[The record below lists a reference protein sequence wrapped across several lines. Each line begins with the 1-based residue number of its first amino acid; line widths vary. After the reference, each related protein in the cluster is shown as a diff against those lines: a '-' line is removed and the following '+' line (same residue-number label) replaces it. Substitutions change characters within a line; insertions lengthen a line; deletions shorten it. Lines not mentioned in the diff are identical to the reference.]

1 MRKLFVQFY
10 LLLFV
15 CFLVMAMLVGL
26 VYKVTAE
33 RAGRQSMDDL
43 MKSSLYLIRS
53 ELREIPPRDWNKTIN
68 KLDWNLSFKF
78 HIEPL
83 GKRQLAPELEKKLRN
98 GEIVALD
105 SEYSF
110 IQRIPR
116 SHYVLAVGPIPY
128 LFYLHEMRLLD
139 LALLL
144 FIGLSLALPVF
155 LWMRPHWQDL
165 LQLEN
170 AAQRLGEGHLEER
183 THFDATSSLHRL
195 GVAFNQMAD
204 NINTLIVSKKQL
216 IDGIAHELRTPL
228 VRLRYRLAMSDN
240 LSESEQTA
248 LNRDIGQLEGLI
260 DELLTYARLDRPQV
274 ETHLEAIDLP
284 KWLAERI
291 ADIQMIHP
299 EHEITLDV
307 PHEGDFGAVDLRL
320 MERVLDNLVNN
331 ALRYSEKKLRV
342 GLWFDG
348 NNACL
353 QVEDDGPGI
362 PPEERERIFEP
373 FVRLDP
379 SRDRATGGCG
389 LGLAIVCSIAQAYQ
403 GTISASGSSL
413 GEHRCYSVGHAV
425 RPIRHRRSVRKPNNR
440 IPTDLLIFNLFN
452 CRKA

>member
-165 LQLEN
+165 LRLEN

-183 THFDATSSLHRL
+183 THFETTSSLHRL

-248 LNRDIGQLEGLI
+248 LNRDIEQLEGLI

-299 EHEITLDV
+299 EHEITLDI

-331 ALRYSEKKLRV
+331 ALRYSEKRLRV

-389 LGLAIVCSIAQAYQ
+389 LGLAIVYSIAQAYQ

-413 GEHRCYSVGHAV
+413 GGASFLFSW
-425 RPIRHRRSVRKPNNR
+425 PRRQTNTL
-440 IPTDLLIFNLFN
+440 PTISTQADQPHIH
-452 CRKA
+452 

>member
-165 LQLEN
+165 LRLEN

-183 THFDATSSLHRL
+183 THFETTSSLHRL

-248 LNRDIGQLEGLI
+248 LNRDIEQLEGLI

-299 EHEITLDV
+299 EHEITLDI

-331 ALRYSEKKLRV
+331 ALRYSEKRLRV

-389 LGLAIVCSIAQAYQ
+389 LGLAIVYSIAQAYQ
-403 GTISASGSSL
+403 GIISASGSSL
-413 GEHRCYSVGHAV
+413 GGASFLFSW
-425 RPIRHRRSVRKPNNR
+425 PRRQTNTL
-440 IPTDLLIFNLFN
+440 PTIGTQADQPHIH
-452 CRKA
+452 

>member
-1 MRKLFVQFY
+1 MRKLFIQFY

-53 ELREIPPRDWNKTIN
+53 QLREIPPRDWNKTIN
-68 KLDWNLSFKF
+68 KLDWNLSFQF

-83 GKRQLAPELEKKLRN
+83 GKRQLSTNQERKLRD

-105 SEYSF
+105 DEYTF
-110 IQRIPR
+110 LQRIPR

-128 LFYLHEMRLLD
+128 LFFLHEMRLFD
-139 LALLL
+139 FALMLL
-144 FIGLSLALPVF
+144 IGLSLALPVF

-165 LQLEN
+165 LKLEN

-183 THFDATSSLHRL
+183 THFDSTSSLHRL
-195 GVAFNQMAD
+195 GVAFNRMAD
-204 NINTLIVSKKQL
+204 NINTLIASKKQL

-228 VRLRYRLAMSDN
+228 VRLRYRLAMSDS
-240 LSESEQTA
+240 LSVEEQTA
-248 LNRDIGQLEGLI
+248 INRDIGQLEALI

-274 ETHLEAIDLP
+274 SPHLEALDLP
-284 KWLAERI
+284 LWLDEKVAELRQMHPQQAI
-291 ADIQMIHP
+291 ILDI
-299 EHEITLDV
+299 
-307 PHEGDFGAVDLRL
+307 PHRGDFGAIDVRL
-320 MERVLDNLVNN
+320 LERLLDNLINN
-331 ALRYSEKKLRV
+331 ALRYNQDKLRI
-342 GLWFDG
+342 GLWLDG
-348 NNACL
+348 DQACL

-362 PPEERERIFEP
+362 PASERDRVFEP

-389 LGLAIVCSIAQAYQ
+389 LGLAIVASIVQAYQ
-403 GTISASGSSL
+403 GQITISSSSL
-413 GEHRCYSVGHAV
+413 GGASFLFTWPRHAV
-425 RPIRHRRSVRKPNNR
+425 ALPSAPL
-440 IPTDLLIFNLFN
+440 PS
-452 CRKA
+452 A

>member
-83 GKRQLAPELEKKLRN
+83 GKRQLPSDLEKKLRN

-165 LQLEN
+165 LKLEN

-183 THFDATSSLHRL
+183 THFEPTSSLHRL

-204 NINTLIVSKKQL
+204 NINTLIISKKQL

-228 VRLRYRLAMSDN
+228 VRLRYRLAMSEN

-248 LNRDIGQLEGLI
+248 LNRDIAQLEGLI

-274 ETHLEAIDLP
+274 ETNLEAIDLP

-291 ADIQMIHP
+291 ADFQMIHP
-299 EHEITLDV
+299 EHEITLDI
-307 PHEGDFGAVDLRL
+307 PHVGDFGAVDLRL

-331 ALRYSEKKLRV
+331 ALRYSQKKLRI
-342 GLWFDG
+342 GW
-348 NNACL
+348 
-353 QVEDDGPGI
+353 
-362 PPEERERIFEP
+362 
-373 FVRLDP
+373 
-379 SRDRATGGCG
+379 
-389 LGLAIVCSIAQAYQ
+389 
-403 GTISASGSSL
+403 
-413 GEHRCYSVGHAV
+413 
-425 RPIRHRRSVRKPNNR
+425 
-440 IPTDLLIFNLFN
+440 
-452 CRKA
+452 

>member
-1 MRKLFVQFY
+1 MKKLFIQFF

-33 RAGRQSMDDL
+33 RAGRESMDDL
-43 MKSSLYLIRS
+43 MKSSLYLMRS
-53 ELREIPPRDWNKTIN
+53 ELREIPIRDWNKTIN
-68 KLDWNLSFKF
+68 TLDLNLSFKL
-78 HIEPL
+78 HIEPI
-83 GKRQLAPELEKKLRN
+83 GKRHLSDEQDRRLRM

-105 SEYSF
+105 DEYTF
-110 IQRIPR
+110 LQRIPR

-165 LQLEN
+165 LKLEN
-170 AAQRLGEGHLEER
+170 AAQRLGAGHLDER
-183 THFDATSSLHRL
+183 TNFETTSSLNRL

-204 NINTLIVSKKQL
+204 NISTLIASKKQL

-228 VRLRYRLAMSDN
+228 VRLRYRLAMSEN
-240 LSESEQTA
+240 LPESEHQA
-248 LNRDIGQLEGLI
+248 LNRDIGQLEALI

-274 ETHLEAIDLP
+274 TLKLDPIDFPAWLEDKVEDMRLINP
-284 KWLAERI
+284 ER
-291 ADIQMIHP
+291 
-299 EHEITLDV
+299 ELLLDM
-307 PHEGDFGAVDLRL
+307 PHEGDYGGIDLRL

-331 ALRYSEKKLRV
+331 ALRYADKRLRI
-342 GLWFDG
+342 GLWLDG
-348 NNACL
+348 HEACL

-362 PPEERERIFEP
+362 PPEERLRVFEP

-389 LGLAIVCSIAQAYQ
+389 LGLAIVYSIAQAYQ
-403 GTISASGSSL
+403 GRVYVDTSPLGGACFRFCWPIKPAFSHSA
-413 GEHRCYSVGHAV
+413 E
-425 RPIRHRRSVRKPNNR
+425 
-440 IPTDLLIFNLFN
+440 
-452 CRKA
+452 KA

>member
-83 GKRQLAPELEKKLRN
+83 GKRQLPSDLEKKLRN

-165 LQLEN
+165 LKLEN

-183 THFDATSSLHRL
+183 THFEPTSSLHRL

-204 NINTLIVSKKQL
+204 NINTLIISKKQL

-228 VRLRYRLAMSDN
+228 VRLRYRLAMSEN

-248 LNRDIGQLEGLI
+248 LNRDIAQLEGLI

-274 ETHLEAIDLP
+274 ETNLEAIDLP

-291 ADIQMIHP
+291 ADFQMIHP
-299 EHEITLDV
+299 EHEITLDI
-307 PHEGDFGAVDLRL
+307 PHIGDFGAVDLRL

-331 ALRYSEKKLRV
+331 ALRYSQKKLRI
-342 GLWFDG
+342 GLWLDG
-348 NNACL
+348 DIACL
-353 QVEDDGPGI
+353 QVDDDGPGI
-362 PPEERERIFEP
+362 PLEERERVFEP

-389 LGLAIVCSIAQAYQ
+389 LGLAIVYSIAQAYQ
-403 GTISASGSSL
+403 GTISANGSSL
-413 GEHRCYSVGHAV
+413 GGASMLFTW
-425 RPIRHRRSVRKPNNR
+425 PRRQADTVPVINVQSDNR
-440 IPTDLLIFNLFN
+440 L
-452 CRKA
+452 